1 MHLLLYSQRGEPN
14 PCRQMASKKQPP
26 LLKIE
31 KKVVT
36 FNLPDATHQL
46 LDKAAKTTRISRS
59 AYADRAIKEQCKRDG
74 IP

>member
-1 MHLLLYSQRGEPN
+1 
-14 PCRQMASKKQPP
+14 MASKKQPP

-46 LDKAAKTTRISRS
+46 LDNAAGATGISRS
-59 AYADRAIKEQCKRDG
+59 AYVDRAIKEQCKRDG
-74 IP
+74 IT